1 MSEPTLESLQAQ
13 LDELKQQNQTLT
25 ESNQRLEAKKEE
37 LLTEKKAVSQKARE
51 AQEAADKARLEAI
64 EKGGN
69 VEDIQKAYEERL
81 NKEREQMQGEF
92 GGKLSAFESA
102 FKGQFVNGI
111 VSELFESDA
120 QDIAKTVVS
129 QRIGVDTSGSEP
141 VPIILGDDGKP
152 SALSL
157 AEYKQNLTADAGL
170 SRLLKGSQSRG
181 AGPLNQGN
189 IGGGAAKKFEEMSG
203 AELKE
208 LRDKSPEKYEAL
220 KNQYYS

>member
-129 QRIGVDTSGSEP
+129 QRIGVDTSGNEP

-157 AEYKQNLTADAGL
+157 TEYKQNLTADAGL

-189 IGGGAAKKFEEMSG
+189 SGGAASQTVKRSKFDGMSQ
-203 AELKE
+203 
-208 LRDKSPEKYEAL
+208 PERSSFIKQGGKVVED
-220 KNQYYS
+220 